1 MLCVDLL
8 HKALQK
14 AIFSVSAMP
23 KIMTLLYVSLL
34 GGENITIS
42 ISWI

>member
-14 AIFSVSAMP
+14 AIFSVSAMR

-34 GGENITIS
+34 GWENSS
-42 ISWI
+42 IFQFI